1 MDSSYITCLDTVAR
15 TRKIICDCTAL
26 NTRIF
31 KLTFENFFAWK
42 RRALSFIH
50 VVKLTWNGMILVLY
64 FGSIDV
70 ERGGTNTKERESWC
84 NWRPHGVNRN
94 ETRASKLC
102 VRVSAKTRGWKK
114 QQTSP
119 AHWSSNNGSFMC
131 NHRRNGGCRRNAL
144 FDPKK
149 WGLTR
154 AKRISYSSRPT
165 RIPRFLWTVF
175 TRIRNG
181 SNQKELNLFRPFLSS
196 DGDREEIIYL
206 FASLHLFF
214 FFFSKDFYW
223 LENWS
228 LNKILIFDIGTSL
241 SLVIM

>member
-26 NTRIF
+26 NTRKF

-42 RRALSFIH
+42 RRALSFVH

-70 ERGGTNTKERESWC
+70 ERGGANTKERESWC

-149 WGLTR
+149 WDLTR

-214 FFFSKDFYW
+214 FFFF
-223 LENWS
+223 
-228 LNKILIFDIGTSL
+228 F
-241 SLVIM
+241 